1 MLLFGY
7 LLVVHLS
14 LWFLSLQRKEIV
26 FKKKT
31 KSTMFKVKVTNV
43 MLTLTFMSYQ
53 LAKRVVLRTN

>member
-1 MLLFGY
+1 MLFGY
-7 LLVVHLS
+7 LLVVYLS

-26 FKKKT
+26 FKKK
-31 KSTMFKVKVTNV
+31 STVFKVKLTNV